1 MESMHSSAPGYSPA
15 NLHEP
20 KWSPAEKKIAR
31 RVFDQALQRELD
43 EVVRTVKEMARDIKE
58 PSDVWKIEAY
68 LTRRRKSIDA
78 DYDYRYSQLPLLFG
92 QLLSKGRIR
101 LEDLQGLD
109 EDKLLFVRFMMKD
122 R

>member
-1 MESMHSSAPGYSPA
+1 MAGFNVITE
-15 NLHEP
+15 
-20 KWSPAEKKIAR
+20 
-31 RVFDQALQRELD
+31 
-43 EVVRTVKEMARDIKE
+43 VRTVKEMARDIKE